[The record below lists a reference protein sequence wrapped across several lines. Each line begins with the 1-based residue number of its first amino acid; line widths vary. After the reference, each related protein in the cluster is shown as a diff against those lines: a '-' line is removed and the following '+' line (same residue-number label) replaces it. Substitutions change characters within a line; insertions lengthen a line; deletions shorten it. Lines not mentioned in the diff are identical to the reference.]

1 LNTKIVFW
9 LPIIKKV
16 LVLQGNA
23 VTMTNATITLYG
35 NNEPD
40 ELSVADNELEQQL
53 KDALVN
59 WIDEWDG
66 DLHVG

>member
-1 LNTKIVFW
+1 MFW